1 MIKSNYYTTFFKE
14 LQHLGGI
21 IHENFIKNPRTA
33 LAFCRGMCYT
43 VPKKEKRGHFMDHQ
57 NQNFEEQSR
66 AARESTRR
74 LKRNMII
81 VLVCMVAFAVVAI
94 PLINI
99 LDKLQNG
106 EDTEET
112 GKLPPSSI
120 IFATP
125 DYEYDI
131 MQDEEYLQ
139 LNRRIY
145 HCDERSG
152 LTEELT
158 DKNIG
163 GYGPAASVLREA
175 INAIIAGDADA
186 YNALFS
192 DNYYANNEP
201 ESPFTMQRLYDIKIT
216 KVNETIKSGE
226 KGKYTQYEYEVEYK
240 IRLNDGTF
248 RTDIGHDE
256 SKKQYF
262 ILSDSVT
269 GDVLIDQILDY
280 NYR

>member
-1 MIKSNYYTTFFKE
+1 MFSAPKYAILFSLRKSEVT
-14 LQHLGGI
+14 
-21 IHENFIKNPRTA
+21 
-33 LAFCRGMCYT
+33 
-43 VPKKEKRGHFMDHQ
+43 FMDQQ

-81 VLVCMVAFAVVAI
+81 VIVCMVVFVVVAI
-94 PLINI
+94 PLINV
-99 LDKLQNG
+99 LDNLQNG
-106 EDTEET
+106 SPKEEET
-112 GKLPPSSI
+112 KPTGNFFIP
-120 IFATP
+120 ATP
-125 DYEYDI
+125 DYDYDI
-131 MQDEEYLQ
+131 MQDLDYLQ

-163 GYGPAASVLREA
+163 GYGPAARVLRDA

-192 DNYYANNEP
+192 DNYFAKHEP
-201 ESPFTMQRLYDIKIT
+201 EAPFTMQRLYDIKIT
-216 KVNETIKSGE
+216 KINETIMSDE
-226 KGKYTQYEYEVEYK
+226 NGKYTRYEYEVEYK

-248 RTDIGHDE
+248 RMDIGHDE

-262 ILSDSVT
+262 VLSDSAT
-269 GDVLIDQILDY
+269 GDVLIDQIL
-280 NYR
+280 

>member
-1 MIKSNYYTTFFKE
+1 
-14 LQHLGGI
+14 
-21 IHENFIKNPRTA
+21 
-33 LAFCRGMCYT
+33 
-43 VPKKEKRGHFMDHQ
+43 MDHQ

-163 GYGPAASVLREA
+163 GYGPAAKVLREA

-186 YNALFS
+186 YNSLLS

>member
-1 MIKSNYYTTFFKE
+1 
-14 LQHLGGI
+14 
-21 IHENFIKNPRTA
+21 
-33 LAFCRGMCYT
+33 
-43 VPKKEKRGHFMDHQ
+43 MDHQ

-94 PLINI
+94 PLINV

-163 GYGPAASVLREA
+163 GYGPAARVLREA

-186 YNALFS
+186 YNSLFS

>member
-1 MIKSNYYTTFFKE
+1 
-14 LQHLGGI
+14 
-21 IHENFIKNPRTA
+21 
-33 LAFCRGMCYT
+33 
-43 VPKKEKRGHFMDHQ
+43 MDHQ

-163 GYGPAASVLREA
+163 GYGPAARVLREA

-248 RTDIGHDE
+248 RMDIGHDE

>member
-1 MIKSNYYTTFFKE
+1 
-14 LQHLGGI
+14 
-21 IHENFIKNPRTA
+21 
-33 LAFCRGMCYT
+33 
-43 VPKKEKRGHFMDHQ
+43 MDHQ

-66 AARESTRR
+66 TARESTRR

-163 GYGPAASVLREA
+163 GYGPAARVLREA

-186 YNALFS
+186 YNSLFS

-269 GDVLIDQILDY
+269 GEVLIDQILDY

>member
-1 MIKSNYYTTFFKE
+1 
-14 LQHLGGI
+14 
-21 IHENFIKNPRTA
+21 
-33 LAFCRGMCYT
+33 
-43 VPKKEKRGHFMDHQ
+43 MDHQ

-81 VLVCMVAFAVVAI
+81 VLVCMVAFAVIAI

-163 GYGPAASVLREA
+163 GYGPAARVLREA

>member
-1 MIKSNYYTTFFKE
+1 
-14 LQHLGGI
+14 
-21 IHENFIKNPRTA
+21 
-33 LAFCRGMCYT
+33 
-43 VPKKEKRGHFMDHQ
+43 MDHQ

-163 GYGPAASVLREA
+163 GYGPAARVLREA

-186 YNALFS
+186 YNSLFS

-262 ILSDSVT
+262 ILSDSAT

>member
-1 MIKSNYYTTFFKE
+1 
-14 LQHLGGI
+14 
-21 IHENFIKNPRTA
+21 
-33 LAFCRGMCYT
+33 
-43 VPKKEKRGHFMDHQ
+43 MDHQ

-163 GYGPAASVLREA
+163 GYGPAARVLREA

-248 RTDIGHDE
+248 RMDIGHDE
-256 SKKQYF
+256 SKKQFF

>member
-1 MIKSNYYTTFFKE
+1 
-14 LQHLGGI
+14 
-21 IHENFIKNPRTA
+21 
-33 LAFCRGMCYT
+33 
-43 VPKKEKRGHFMDHQ
+43 MDHQ

-158 DKNIG
+158 GKNIG
-163 GYGPAASVLREA
+163 GYGPAARVLREA
-175 INAIIAGDADA
+175 INAIIAGDSDA
-186 YNALFS
+186 YNSLFS
-192 DNYYANNEP
+192 DNYYAKNEP

>member
-1 MIKSNYYTTFFKE
+1 MD
-14 LQHLGGI
+14 Q
-21 IHENFIKNPRTA
+21 KN
-33 LAFCRGMCYT
+33 
-43 VPKKEKRGHFMDHQ
+43 Q
-57 NQNFEEQSR
+57 SFEEQSR
-66 AARESTRR
+66 VARESTRR

-81 VLVCMVAFAVVAI
+81 VLVCMVVFAVIAI

-99 LDKLQNG
+99 LDNLQNG
-106 EDTEET
+106 SEPEET
-112 GKLPPSSI
+112 GKLPPASI

-131 MQDEEYLQ
+131 MQDKEYLE

-145 HCDERSG
+145 HFDERSG

-158 DKNIG
+158 DKNIA
-163 GYGPAASVLREA
+163 GYGPAAWVLRDA

-192 DNYYANNEP
+192 ENYFAHNQP
-201 ESPFTMQRLYDIKIT
+201 EAPFTMQRLYDIKIT
-216 KVNETIKSGE
+216 KVNESVQSGE
-226 KGKYTQYEYEVEYK
+226 AGKYTQYEYEVEYK
-240 IRLNDGTF
+240 IRLNDGTY

-262 ILSDSVT
+262 ILSDSIT
-269 GDVLIDQILDY
+269 GEVLIDQILDY
-280 NYR
+280 KYK

>member
-1 MIKSNYYTTFFKE
+1 
-14 LQHLGGI
+14 
-21 IHENFIKNPRTA
+21 
-33 LAFCRGMCYT
+33 
-43 VPKKEKRGHFMDHQ
+43 MDQQ
-57 NQNFEEQSR
+57 NLNFEEQSR

-81 VLVCMVAFAVVAI
+81 VLVCMVVFAVVAI
-94 PLINI
+94 PLINVLENI
-99 LDKLQNG
+99 QNG
-106 EDTEET
+106 GAEQET

-131 MQDEEYLQ
+131 MEDRDYLQ

-158 DKNIG
+158 DKNIT
-163 GYGPAASVLREA
+163 GYGPAAVVLREA

-192 DNYYANNEP
+192 EDYFTYHEP
-201 ESPFTMQRLYDIKIT
+201 ESPFTMQRLYDIKLTLID
-216 KVNETIKSGE
+216 ETE
-226 KGKYTQYEYEVEYK
+226 KADERGKYTQYEYVVEYK
-240 IRLNDGTF
+240 IQLNNGTF

-256 SKKQYF
+256 SRMQYF
-262 ILSDSVT
+262 VLTST
-269 GDVLIDQILDY
+269 AAGDVLIDQIVY
-280 NYR
+280 HNYS

>member
-1 MIKSNYYTTFFKE
+1 
-14 LQHLGGI
+14 
-21 IHENFIKNPRTA
+21 
-33 LAFCRGMCYT
+33 
-43 VPKKEKRGHFMDHQ
+43 MDHQ

-74 LKRNMII
+74 LKRNMFI

-99 LDKLQNG
+99 LDRLQSD
-106 EDTEET
+106 ESEEEATKQT
-112 GKLPPSSI
+112 GNFFIP
-120 IFATP
+120 ATP

-163 GYGPAASVLREA
+163 GYGPAARVLREA

-186 YNALFS
+186 YNSLFS

-269 GDVLIDQILDY
+269 GDVLIDQILPY